1 VDTRTQNAPSRIAPT
16 NANTAKTASTLSLK
30 ARSTLRPPW
39 TDRGA
44 SVAEI
49 KLSSNDNQYCT
60 AKSARTAA
68 LDRRVA
74 HQQLETARQKDSQDG
89 C

>member
-39 TDRGA
+39 TDRA
-44 SVAEI
+44 PSVAEI
-49 KLSSNDNQYCT
+49 ELSSNDNQYCT
-60 AKSARTAA
+60 AKSVRTAA
-68 LDRRVA
+68 LDRRAVQPRA
-74 HQQLETARQKDSQDG
+74 
-89 C
+89 